1 MAMPG
6 INPRPGAA
14 PSGYGWMGGIGDALR
29 SGAETVLGPTGAA
42 QAAGGFRK
50 AGQRLAGLAK
60 PGPWAAALPLA
71 AIGAGATAL
80 SNADSDEP
88 QAVKVGEAFGA
99 GAGSLALGALG
110 SVFGPA
116 GTIAGSIAGDLLGSS
131 LGGTLARGFEA
142 PEDKAKREF
151 RTQLARGDDL
161 FNQQLGQQRQV
172 DEHALAMK
180 YRDAAMM
187 DPFVQK
193 NMLRQLQVQD
203 HTVNNQAHLAALT
216 GLLNS
221 NASHDAANIATQ
233 MMLAGTSV

>member
-1 MAMPG
+1 
-6 INPRPGAA
+6 
-14 PSGYGWMGGIGDALR
+14 MGGIGDALR

-71 AIGAGATAL
+71 AIGTGLTVA
-80 SNADSDEP
+80 SNLDSDEP
-88 QAVKVGEAFGA
+88 QAVKVGEALGG

-131 LGGTLARGFEA
+131 LGGSLARGFEA

-151 RTQLARGDDL
+151 QTQLARGGEQFD
-161 FNQQLGQQRQV
+161 QQLGQQRRAAEQ
-172 DEHALAMK
+172 ALDLK
-180 YRDAAMM
+180 YNDMQRM
-187 DPFVQK
+187 DPYIQK